1 MKYMVATENN
11 VTLYVDVGAYMVIT
25 FSIPPIVEKMKKTCM
40 LSRKPCKF
48 FSPFVKSESRIA
60 LDVVLGESIDNCSM
74 LIFWVQFVSVMKIK
88 LLKTV

>member
-1 MKYMVATENN
+1 MKHMVATENN

-48 FSPFVKSESRIA
+48 FPHLSKVNPE
-60 LDVVLGESIDNCSM
+60 
-74 LIFWVQFVSVMKIK
+74 
-88 LLKTV
+88 LLWM